1 MENNLKEKVSENFQL
16 SDFVECSDTYRQ
28 VPVSNIPKEPQTI
41 LFIKRIAN
49 DILEPCKA
57 QFGNLQITYGFCGA
71 ELAKKIDGNISP
83 KLDQHAGYEVNSK
96 GNRIC
101 ERGGFA
107 ADFHCLPISSH
118 EVACFITENLTFDR
132 LYFYGEHRPLHVSI
146 NEKNLG
152 QIIVMQKK
160 TLRVVPRKISSEA
173 FQKKEYL

>member
-1 MENNLKEKVSENFQL
+1 MTSL
-16 SDFVECSDTYRQ
+16 SLARPE
-28 VPVSNIPKEPQTI
+28 
-41 LFIKRIAN
+41 
-49 DILEPCKA
+49 
-57 QFGNLQITYGFCGA
+57 FGNLQITYGFCGA
-71 ELAKKIDGNISP
+71 ELAKKLMVIFPQNSTSTRAT
-83 KLDQHAGYEVNSK
+83 KLTLR

-101 ERGGFA
+101 ERGGF

-152 QIIVMQKK
+152 QIIVMEKK